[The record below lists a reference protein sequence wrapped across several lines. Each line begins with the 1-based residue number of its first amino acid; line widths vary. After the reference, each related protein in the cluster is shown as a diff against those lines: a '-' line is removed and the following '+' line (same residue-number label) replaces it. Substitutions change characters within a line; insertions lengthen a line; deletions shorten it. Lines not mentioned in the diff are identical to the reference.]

1 MGGKLVGRGN
11 MYAAPHGSS
20 PPSTPA
26 RIDCDEWRLL
36 WIPDRDRELGWLAQ
50 CFIKLFLPGCCI
62 FGLLEASLGGSGGRY
77 GASAAPLSVDI
88 DCHLASP
95 FPTGLVVPQN
105 RFSQNTSVFPPREIA
120 QEMKLPRKTY

>member
-1 MGGKLVGRGN
+1 
-11 MYAAPHGSS
+11 MYAPRLLASSAPAG
-20 PPSTPA
+20 
-26 RIDCDEWRLL
+26 IDCDEWRLL
-36 WIPDRDRELGWLAQ
+36 WIPDRDREVGGRAGWLAL

-62 FGLLEASLGGSGGRY
+62 FGLLEASLGGSGWRY
-77 GASAAPLSVDI
+77 EASAAPLSVDI

-105 RFSQNTSVFPPREIA
+105 RFSQKTPQFPPREIA

>member
-1 MGGKLVGRGN
+1 
-11 MYAAPHGSS
+11 MYAP
-20 PPSTPA
+20 
-26 RIDCDEWRLL
+26 RLL
-36 WIPDRDRELGWLAQ
+36 ASAPAPPTVLIVMNGGFFGSPIEIASLADGRAGWLAQ

-62 FGLLEASLGGSGGRY
+62 FGLLEATLGGSGWRY
-77 GASAAPLSVDI
+77 EASAAPLSVDI

-105 RFSQNTSVFPPREIA
+105 RFSQKTPQFPPREIA